1 MRIHKSVFIVGFVI
15 ALTLFFE
22 LVAHA
27 DESNQA
33 TTVTF
38 NQPIQV
44 PGRTLPAGTYLFM
57 LADSESDRS
66 LVQIFNADGTV
77 LYATVQAVAAERQE
91 PSGSTVIT
99 VAEQGSGKPDALVS
113 WFYPGRETGQEFV
126 YSKRQQT
133 ELAQDKK
140 QTIVADQHATLDS
153 NTGSGY

>member
-27 DESNQA
+27 DKSNQA

-38 NQPIQV
+38 SQPIQV

-153 NTGSGY
+153 DTGSGY